1 MMIHVVELAPPFQP
15 NSRYVYCAAITDSDA
30 ITITSATK
38 IAHPLIQPK
47 WGPNARVVHANDV
60 PQSGSALFRYL

>member
-1 MMIHVVELAPPFQP
+1 MMIHAVELSAECQP
-15 NSRYVYCAAITDSDA
+15 NSRYVYCAAITDNDA

-38 IAHPLIQPK
+38 MAQPLIQPTN
-47 WGPNARVVHANDV
+47 GPNARVVHANVV